1 VLTVI
6 FYFLVLVAYALVPG
20 RAILLHARFRMGH
33 FADGAITRFW
43 AGMGW
48 TIFGFFAGFQVLE
61 RVRQ

>member
-1 VLTVI
+1 
-6 FYFLVLVAYALVPG
+6 
-20 RAILLHARFRMGH
+20 MGH